1 MKRKEFV
8 SYVASLVSKVAHD
21 KIEDIDPEFN
31 VLSYYD
37 EGMELDDQVVCAN
50 LAATEVLV
58 ENGYLDLG

>member
-8 SYVASLVSKVAHD
+8 SYVASLVSKVASS
-21 KIEDIDPEFN
+21 KIEEIDPEFN

-37 EGMELDDQVVCAN
+37 EGMELDEQVACAN

-58 ENGYLDLG
+58 ENGYLNLG

>member
-8 SYVASLVSKVAHD
+8 SYVASLVSKVASS
-21 KIEDIDPEFN
+21 KIEEIDPEFN

-37 EGMELDDQVVCAN
+37 EGMELDEQVVCAN

-58 ENGYLDLG
+58 ENGYLNLG